1 MNSSVEIGADIAK
14 RKKTKV
20 TLLHVT
26 NAIPSMYSGLE
37 RLYESLSD
45 MLKTESSIARNIR
58 AQAAMMRSVGIE
70 TQIDL
75 RHGLPIEGILRALDS
90 EDDQLLILGDRKQ
103 NIIDRFI
110 SYETTHKIIDHTS
123 CPVLVV

>member
-1 MNSSVEIGADIAK
+1 M
-14 RKKTKV
+14 
-20 TLLHVT
+20 T

-110 SYETTHKIIDHTS
+110 SDETTHKIIDHTS